1 MALSAFVC
9 LIHWE
14 DESEGISKLVFV
26 SVSGL
31 ECKWSCSLC
40 MVHNPQRPNLVRILL
55 QMLK

>member
-1 MALSAFVC
+1 MC